1 MPREWGPRGSETGA
15 VTAEYAV
22 GALAAAGIAVTLI
35 HIGTEGWLTEHLWGL
50 IREALRPGVFRE
62 QLEHLTPW
70 WAMPGDGQ

>member
-1 MPREWGPRGSETGA
+1 MPRERVPKGPEAGV

-22 GALAAAGIAVTLI
+22 GTLAAASIAVTLI

-62 QLEHLTPW
+62 QLEQMTPW
-70 WAMPGDGQ
+70 WAMWGDPR